1 MATIEHVRRLTIY
14 VTSTGQ
20 LILSSGNCR
29 MSITPQAASELLD
42 ELLRYA
48 GLFHTITELYGDN
61 GHVPEVS
68 SK

>member
-14 VTSTGQ
+14 VTSTGD
-20 LILSSGNCR
+20 LILSSGNVR

-48 GLFHTITELYGDN
+48 SLFHLVAGVSNN